1 MNVSTVDIFCGA
13 GGLTHGFILE
23 GMPVVAGL
31 DSDDSCRYAYER
43 NNNGAQ
49 FIHAKVED
57 VSTEYIAHLYP
68 TGHVKVLVGC
78 APCQPFS
85 SYANAKRASDDKW
98 KLLSTFAD
106 VIEAVQPD
114 IVSMENVPSL
124 ATFQRGAVFAE
135 FVARLERKY
144 AVSHYFVNCP
154 EYGIPQTRRRLVLFA
169 SRFGK
174 VEIID
179 QSHSPENYRTV
190 AQTIGHL
197 PPLAAGEVCPT
208 DPLHRASALSELNL
222 RRIRQSVPGGT
233 WRDWDEDLITQCHRK
248 KSGHTYPSVYGRMKW
263 DEPSPT
269 ITTQCHGFG
278 NGRFGH
284 PEQDRAISLRE
295 AALLQTFP
303 ADYEFVAPGNPWHFA
318 TIGRHIG
325 NAVPVGLGRVIARSI
340 KNHVKTITET
350 SC

>member
-1 MNVSTVDIFCGA
+1 MNISTVDMFCGA
-13 GGLTHGFILE
+13 GGLTHGFVLE
-23 GMPVVAGL
+23 GLPVVAGL

-43 NNNGAQ
+43 NNGAS

-57 VSTEYIAHLYP
+57 LSADEISSLYP
-68 TGHVKVLVGC
+68 SGHVKVLVGC

-85 SYANAKRASDDKW
+85 SYANAKRANDDKW

-106 VIEAVQPD
+106 VIEEVQPD

-124 ATFQRGAVFAE
+124 VTFQRGSIFAE
-135 FVARLERKY
+135 FVARLEH
-144 AVSHYFVNCP
+144 HYHVTHYIVHCP
-154 EYGIPQTRRRLVLFA
+154 DYGIPQTRRRLVLFA

-174 VEIID
+174 LKLVD
-179 QSHSPENYRTV
+179 KSHTPENYHTV
-190 AQTIGHL
+190 AQTISHL
-197 PPLAAGEVCPT
+197 PSIAAGEVCPT

-233 WRDWDEDLITQCHRK
+233 WRDWDEDLITHCHGK
-248 KSGHTYPSVYGRMKW
+248 QSGRTYPSVYGRMRW

-269 ITTQCHGFG
+269 ITTQCHGYG

-303 ADYEFVAPGNPWHFA
+303 PNYEFVAPGSPWHFA

-325 NAVPVGLGRVIARSI
+325 NAVPVELGRVIARSI
-340 KNHVKTITET
+340 KRHAENI
-350 SC
+350 SRP